1 MWGAAWLYKATSD
14 EAYLDKA
21 KEYYTQFGIS
31 GATDVFSWDDKKPAV
46 HVLMAEL
53 TGDTVYKDSIIAYC
67 DKAINDEW
75 SPEKSPG
82 GMLWYSEWGSLRYA
96 SNTAFLC
103 LQVRAMIKIAYHF
116 LKFYYMNRINF
127 NFKFSFVTYIF
138 RVPIL
143 WTVRMMSTLP

>member
-21 KEYYTQFGIS
+21 KEYYTQFGLS

-53 TGDTVYKDSIIAYC
+53 TGDTVYKDSIAAYC

-103 LQVRAMIKIAYHF
+103 LQVRAMMKTAYHF
-116 LKFYYMNRINF
+116 TLI
-127 NFKFSFVTYIF
+127 V
-138 RVPIL
+138 
-143 WTVRMMSTLP
+143 ST

>member
-21 KEYYTQFGIS
+21 KEYYTQFGLS

-53 TGDTVYKDSIIAYC
+53 TGDTVYKDSIVAYC

-82 GMLWYSEWGSLRYA
+82 GMLWYSQWGSLRYA

-103 LQVRAMIKIAYHF
+103 LQVRAISVKDKCCIPF
-116 LKFYYMNRINF
+116 
-127 NFKFSFVTYIF
+127 FSI
-138 RVPIL
+138 
-143 WTVRMMSTLP
+143 

>member
-21 KEYYTQFGIS
+21 KEYYTQFGLS

-53 TGDTVYKDSIIAYC
+53 TGDTVYKDSIVAYC

-103 LQVRAMIKIAYHF
+103 LQVRAMKKIAYHF
-116 LKFYYMNRINF
+116 FQFYF
-127 NFKFSFVTYIF
+127 T
-138 RVPIL
+138 
-143 WTVRMMSTLP
+143 T

>member
-1 MWGAAWLYKATSD
+1 MWGAAWLYKATGN

-21 KEYYTQFGIS
+21 EEYYTQYGLS

-53 TGDTVYKDSIIAYC
+53 TGDTVYKDSIAAYC

-82 GMLWYSEWGSLRYA
+82 GMLWYSQWGSLRYA

-103 LQVRAMIKIAYHF
+103 LQVRAMIEIAYRF
-116 LKFYYMNRINF
+116 FQFYMNRINF
-127 NFKFSFVTYIF
+127 NFKFSFVKYIF